1 MIEGIQRSRQLGQ
14 ATLAAFN
21 FYPHGNVK
29 ISVGDTPC
37 FLVIWS
43 INKQSSSH
51 TNTHTHTHKNKPRM
65 HRLYGYGLL
74 TSLSQWIHKTEC
86 VS

>member
-43 INKQSSSH
+43 INKQRSSH
-51 TNTHTHTHKNKPRM
+51 TNTHTQKQTQNAPVVWVW
-65 HRLYGYGLL
+65 
-74 TSLSQWIHKTEC
+74 TADQPVPVDT
-86 VS
+86 